1 MKTKEP
7 KTTVIFRKFKDGDI
21 IALFP
26 GEKWDNHSGLILSY
40 MHVGQHGSADY
51 NYIITTTLP
60 AKENE
65 YNSLYRELIS
75 LGYNLQIN
83 KKRTKR

>member
-1 MKTKEP
+1 METDTYKTV
-7 KTTVIFRKFKDGDI
+7 VIFRKFKNGEI

-26 GEKWDNHSGLILSY
+26 GEKYDNYSGLIMSY

-51 NYIITTTLP
+51 SCIIMKTLP
-60 AKENE
+60 AKEQE
-65 YNSLYRELIS
+65 YNSLLTELKS
-75 LGYNLQIN
+75 LGYNLQVN